1 MLRDAAQKSG
11 VAKFGTHSMRKTLAY
26 NIYNKTKDLALV
38 MRILNHSDPEY
49 TLRYIGIEQSNLD
62 EAYEEFSIG
71 A

>member
-1 MLRDAAQKSG
+1 
-11 VAKFGTHSMRKTLAY
+11 
-26 NIYNKTKDLALV
+26 LALV